1 MLNTI
6 LRKRAQILALILA
19 LSVILVAAT
28 AFAVTEIIKAKKGG
42 RIDVAPGVSLVIKPG
57 GLAEDAMVSA
67 TMKVKRNRICF
78 SFSAA
83 AVDDG
88 NDVELTKP
96 AVLYV
101 SWRALD
107 GVEDLTLYG
116 EDGEEIEPAKATQ
129 WAAEY
134 YIDHFSLYYFRRR

>member
-1 MLNTI
+1 MLNII
-6 LRKRAQILALILA
+6 LRKRAQVLALILA

-28 AFAVTEIIKAKKGG
+28 AFAATEIIKARRGG

-57 GLAEDAMVSA
+57 GLEEDAAVSA
-67 TMKVKRNRICF
+67 TMKVKRNRIYF

-88 NDVELTKP
+88 SDVELTKP
-96 AVLYV
+96 AELYV
-101 SWRALD
+101 SWQAVD

-116 EDGEEIEPAKATQ
+116 EDGEEIEPAKATK
-129 WAAEY
+129 WGAKY
-134 YIDHFSLYYFRRR
+134 YIDHFSLYYFVRR